1 MLINCNNSETNHVKF
16 VSYSGKYPN
25 FCRGVLV
32 LKIDGI
38 EYCFGHEVGSYDFRA
53 KKYKDNNGD
62 SFWHS
67 GGCVQA
73 DEEWNFDVCQGEWE
87 IDVNRLP
94 EKFRRYAREI
104 GQVFNENVEY
114 GCCGGCI

>member
-53 KKYKDNNGD
+53 KNIKTTTVIRSGIVVDMFRQMRNGTLMYVKV
-62 SFWHS
+62 S
-67 GGCVQA
+67 GK
-73 DEEWNFDVCQGEWE
+73 
-87 IDVNRLP
+87 LM
-94 EKFRRYAREI
+94 
-104 GQVFNENVEY
+104 
-114 GCCGGCI
+114 